1 MQNKIVST
9 YKNLGDSETVAFAH
23 RVVEKMENNPTF
35 PDAPAALGSLKKL
48 VPELL
53 SAVANARGRD
63 IEAIALKNSK
73 KAELIALLI
82 ELAAY
87 VTLTCKEDRLKL
99 LSSGFLISGGNGN
112 EPDAVITQ
120 LEVELGPP
128 GEATVSVKRVR
139 SARAYMHQFTKE
151 PPTATTVWISAG
163 SKQAFYTFSGL
174 HSMEKY
180 WFRVVAIGR
189 YGELITSPVVTRIIQ

>member
-1 MQNKIVST
+1 MKNIIVST

-35 PDAPAALGSLKKL
+35 PDAPAALGALKKL

-63 IEAIALKNSK
+63 IEAVAFKNSR

-99 LSSGFLISGGNGN
+99 LSSGFLISGGNCN

-139 SARAYMHQFTKE
+139 AAFDGEILVPGCCYRPIRRNYYFSGSCKGHSVNRATM
-151 PPTATTVWISAG
+151 PTAD
-163 SKQAFYTFSGL
+163 Y
-174 HSMEKY
+174 
-180 WFRVVAIGR
+180 
-189 YGELITSPVVTRIIQ
+189 